1 MIDQFA
7 PTPQHGAAYAV
18 VIEKVGGTRE
28 IASCSTEEKFAEH
41 KKTLDG
47 IVSWLLTQDDIK
59 IQRAYHW
66 AINKVRSDLRN
77 RLDVFENS
85 RRVAAAMATLP
96 KPE

>member
-1 MIDQFA
+1 MIDKFA

-18 VIEKVGGTRE
+18 VIERVGGTRE

-47 IVSWLLTQDDIK
+47 IVQWLNGQDPK
-59 IQRAYHW
+59 IQRAYYW
-66 AINKVRSDLRN
+66 AINRVKSDLRN
-77 RLDVFENS
+77 RLDIYENS
-85 RRVAAAMATLP
+85 RKVNEAMATLP

>member
-18 VIEKVGGTRE
+18 VIERVGGTRE

-47 IVSWLLTQDDIK
+47 ITAWLNSQDPK

-66 AINKVRSDLRN
+66 AINRVKSDLRN

-85 RRVAAAMATLP
+85 RRVNAAMVDLP